1 MKWLIYII
9 VIVCVFGLG
18 WFARPSIE
26 TDIEVRA
33 DTVFSTSI
41 IVKRDTVKY
50 YLPSPVLCW
59 HDGDT
64 IHVGDTILPVEQKVY
79 RDSDYIAYVS
89 GYRPNLDSIYV
100 CSKTQTVTND
110 IYHTVKIK
118 PRRWGLG
125 ITAGYGFGKDG
136 FSPAVIA
143 GISYRIW

>member
-64 IHVGDTILPVEQKVY
+64 IHVGDTILPVEQKIY

-89 GYRPNLDSIYV
+89 EIGRAHV
-100 CSKTQTVTND
+100 
-110 IYHTVKIK
+110 
-118 PRRWGLG
+118 
-125 ITAGYGFGKDG
+125 
-136 FSPAVIA
+136 
-143 GISYRIW
+143 